1 MRILAVD
8 PGEKRIGLAISDPSG
23 TIASPLIILQ
33 HVSRQVD
40 AATIAELANQNQ
52 VGLIVMGKSLDE
64 DGIPTSQS
72 RKSDRL
78 VLAIQQQCA
87 IPITTWDESF
97 STQLA
102 RQAHVEMGTTRRKR
116 KGHLDQMAAAVI
128 LQSYLD
134 SKVSE

>member
-1 MRILAVD
+1 MRILAID

-23 TIASPLIILQ
+23 TIASPLTILQ

-40 AATIAELANQNQ
+40 AATIADLANQNQ
-52 VGLIVMGKSLDE
+52 VELIVMGKSLDD
-64 DGIPTSQS
+64 DGMPTTQS

-87 IPITTWDESF
+87 IPITSWDESF
-97 STQLA
+97 STQFV
-102 RQAHVEMGTTRRKR
+102 RQARVEMGTTRRKR
-116 KGHLDQMAAAVI
+116 KGHMDEQAAAVI

-134 SKVSE
+134 SKVSK